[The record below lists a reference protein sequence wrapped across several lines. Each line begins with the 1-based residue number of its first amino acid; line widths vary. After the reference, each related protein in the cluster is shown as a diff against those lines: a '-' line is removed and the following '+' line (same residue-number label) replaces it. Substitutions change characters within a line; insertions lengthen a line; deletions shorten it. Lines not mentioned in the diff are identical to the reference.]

1 MKRHSDRSTS
11 SVTQYPRSR
20 HARPAIGITLAF
32 LVAAVVLTISVPAV
46 AAAQAPKPPASLS
59 PAVKA
64 FVSLEVPTFAITHIR
79 VIDGT
84 GAPAREDQTV
94 VVSGGKITALGDTAT
109 TPVPPGAQV
118 LEMPRHTVIPG
129 IVGLHDHI
137 FYPAGGGHY
146 NTLEYSAPRLYLG
159 CGVTTIR
166 TTGSLEPYAE
176 LGMKKAIN
184 EGRLVGPRMHVTS
197 PYLEGPGAFTFQ
209 MHELSGPEEAVKFV
223 QYWASVGVD
232 DFKAYTNIRR
242 DELGAAIKEVHRLGL
257 KLTGHLC
264 SIGFREA
271 AALGIDDLEHG
282 LVVDT
287 EFTAGKKPDA
297 CPTSRD
303 SRTALLALDVAGA
316 EIQDLIKDLVA
327 HKVAI
332 TSTLPVF
339 EISVS
344 GRPPLDNRVLD
355 AMSTE
360 TRISY
365 LTQRARVGEMKDSPM
380 PAMLKK
386 EMEFERA
393 FVQAG
398 GLLIAGP
405 DPTGY
410 GGVLPGFGDQREIE
424 LLVEA
429 GFAPIEAIKIA
440 TSNGAK
446 YLGRFDV
453 LGSLAPGKFADM
465 VLVKGDPSTA
475 ISDIRNVVAVF
486 KDGVGYDP
494 AKLIEAVRGT
504 AGIR

>member
-1 MKRHSDRSTS
+1 MRKHAAPVSHDRS
-11 SVTQYPRSR
+11 Y
-20 HARPAIGITLAF
+20 RPEFPALILAIAVLGAF
-32 LVAAVVLTISVPAV
+32 VVPLPAG
-46 AAAQAPKPPASLS
+46 QTPKTPASLS

-64 FVSLEVPTFAITHIR
+64 FVSLDVPTFAITHVR
-79 VIDGT
+79 VIDGR
-84 GAPAREDQTV
+84 GAPAREDQTI
-94 VVSGGKITALGDTAT
+94 VVSGGKIAALGDAAT

-184 EGRLVGPRMHVTS
+184 EGRLPGPRMHVTS

-209 MHELSGPEEAVKFV
+209 MHELAGPDEAVKFV
-223 QYWASVGVD
+223 QYWASEGVD

-242 DELGAAIKEVHRLGL
+242 DELGAAIKEVHRLGM

-282 LVVDT
+282 LFADT
-287 EFTAGKKPDA
+287 EFAAGKKPDT
-297 CPTSRD
+297 CPPSSD
-303 SRTALLALDVAGA
+303 SRTALLGLDVAGSA
-316 EIQDLIKDLVA
+316 VQDMIRDLVT
-327 HKVAI
+327 HKVAV

-339 EISVS
+339 EISVP
-344 GRPPLDNRVLD
+344 GRPPLDNRVLE

-365 LTQRARVGEMKDSPM
+365 LTQRARVGQMKDSPM
-380 PAMLKK
+380 PALLKK

-429 GFAPIEAIKIA
+429 GFSPVEAIKIA
-440 TSNGAK
+440 TSNGAR
-446 YLGRFDV
+446 YLGRSDV
-453 LGSLAPGKFADM
+453 LGSIAPGKLADM
-465 VLVKGDPSTA
+465 VLIKGDPSTS

-494 AKLIEAVRGT
+494 DKLIEAVRGT